1 MPTYR
6 EMLTQFVDRSNSF
19 IDTIDLKRTAVH
31 MLDVQNLC
39 LDPKGADCYQ
49 SVAGAPAGAETL
61 GPAKKVLER
70 ARKERFLVLWSLWGL
85 QPDGSDAGIGK
96 FKAPSLCSGKPDAP
110 GSHGTWNGALVKG
123 LDPLPGEHVFQ
134 KHRYSSFYGTAF
146 NEYLTEHDIKYL
158 VICGSSTANCVITTA
173 MNGWE
178 RNYHVI
184 VLADTGTAIPLYR
197 KGAIPLWEHEVPIGY
212 GQHWEAL
219 RNIQASFGDVM
230 THEEFFERIDRTKEA
245 AKAHASQSRKVAATT
260 A

>member
-1 MPTYR
+1 MLSYR
-6 EMLTQFVDRSNSF
+6 EMLNRNVDRSNSF
-19 IDTIDLKRTAVH
+19 IKKIDRQRTVVH

-39 LDPKGADCYQ
+39 LDPKGADFIQ
-49 SVAGAPAGAETL
+49 SVGGAPSGADTL

-70 ARKERFLVLWSLWGL
+70 ARSEGFPVLWSLWGL

-96 FKAPSLCSGKPDAP
+96 YKAPSMCSGAPDAP
-110 GSHGTWNGALVKG
+110 GSHGTWNGQLVKG
-123 LDPLPGEHVFQ
+123 FDPLPGEHVFQ

-146 NEYLTEHDIKYL
+146 NEYLREHDAEYL

-178 RNYHVI
+178 RNYKVI

-197 KGAIPLWEHEVPIGY
+197 KDAIPLWENEVPLGY

-219 RNIQASFGDVM
+219 RNIQCSYGDVM
-230 THEEFFERIDRTKEA
+230 THDEFFELIDR
-245 AKAHASQSRKVAATT
+245 S
-260 A
+260 